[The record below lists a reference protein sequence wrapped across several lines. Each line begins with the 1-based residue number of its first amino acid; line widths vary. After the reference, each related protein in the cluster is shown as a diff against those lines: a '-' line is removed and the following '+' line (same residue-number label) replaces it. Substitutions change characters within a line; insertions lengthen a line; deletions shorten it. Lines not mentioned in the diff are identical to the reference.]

1 MEIEEKL
8 IFSPKDTFSKRFP
21 NFFFTF
27 SIDEYETK
35 NSLSDDFCFFGIQ
48 NKSIIMYKINI
59 MRGHSFTYLLTYFL
73 THSLTHSG
81 RNTYCIYR
89 RFSEFFRLQQD
100 LYELMLKLN
109 VTDTRKTFLKRTYCD
124 ISNNKELLDERLL
137 ILNRFMTEI
146 LTICNDHNINNITPI
161 KQFLDLS

>member
-8 IFSPKDTFSKRFP
+8 IFSPKNTFSKRFP

-59 MRGHSFTYLLTYFL
+59 MRGRS
-73 THSLTHSG
+73 
-81 RNTYCIYR
+81 NYCVYR
-89 RFSEFFRLQQD
+89 RFSEFFQLQQD

-109 VTDTRKTFLKRTYCD
+109 VTDIRKTFLIRTYCD
-124 ISNNKELLDERLL
+124 ISNNKELLGERLL

-161 KQFLDLS
+161 KKFLNLS

>member
-8 IFSPKDTFSKRFP
+8 IFSPKNTFSKRFP

-35 NSLSDDFCFFGIQ
+35 NSLRDDFCFFGIQ

-59 MRGHSFTYLLTYFL
+59 MRGRS
-73 THSLTHSG
+73 
-81 RNTYCIYR
+81 NYCVYR
-89 RFSEFFRLQQD
+89 RFSEFFQLQQD

-109 VTDTRKTFLKRTYCD
+109 VTDIRKTFLIRTYCD
-124 ISNNKELLDERLL
+124 ISNNKGLLGERLL

-161 KQFLDLS
+161 KKFLNLS

>member
-8 IFSPKDTFSKRFP
+8 IFSPKNTFSKRFP

-35 NSLSDDFCFFGIQ
+35 NSLRDDFCFFGIQ

-59 MRGHSFTYLLTYFL
+59 MRGRS
-73 THSLTHSG
+73 
-81 RNTYCIYR
+81 NYCVYR
-89 RFSEFFRLQQD
+89 RFSEFFQLQQD

-109 VTDTRKTFLKRTYCD
+109 VTDIRKTFLIRTYCD
-124 ISNNKELLDERLL
+124 ISNNKELLGERLL

>member
-8 IFSPKDTFSKRFP
+8 IFSPKNTFSKRFP

-35 NSLSDDFCFFGIQ
+35 NSLRDDFCFFGIQ

-59 MRGHSFTYLLTYFL
+59 MRGRS
-73 THSLTHSG
+73 
-81 RNTYCIYR
+81 NYCVYR
-89 RFSEFFRLQQD
+89 RFSEFFQLQQD

-109 VTDTRKTFLKRTYCD
+109 VTDIRKTFLIRTYCD
-124 ISNNKELLDERLL
+124 ISNNKELLGERLL

-161 KQFLDLS
+161 KKFLNLS

>member
-8 IFSPKDTFSKRFP
+8 IFSPKSTFSKRFP

-59 MRGHSFTYLLTYFL
+59 MRG
-73 THSLTHSG
+73 
-81 RNTYCIYR
+81 RNAYSVNR

-109 VTDTRKTFLKRTYCD
+109 VTDIRKTFLKRTFCD